1 MPAFRSEGLTDDTA
15 RDLTLIDLKALGL
28 GTMSQALQFKSHVA
42 EFLSGASIEKPHAAA
57 ASGVSGAAGAA
68 VPSAPPVDDDC
79 NDVLAP
85 PTLAP
90 ACAASAPPVV
100 HPSFSLS
107 LSDIPTEFTDQFNPK
122 PAAPAPPPPPQPHSP
137 PCTQVLHHGAASGP
151 SCRRRWIHVH
161 PSPPCPPSPPLP
173 FAVTPAL
180 PPLPLPDTNAA
191 ACSNGWPSATPPVP
205 KAGRCCPTLRWCQIM
220 I

>member
-137 PCTQVLHHGAASGP
+137 PCTQVLHHGAAARP
-151 SCRRRWIHVH
+151 RLCRRRFHVRL
-161 PSPPCPPSPPLP
+161 PSPLAPN
-173 FAVTPAL
+173 AL
-180 PPLPLPDTNAA
+180 FKVIL
-191 ACSNGWPSATPPVP
+191 CFP
-205 KAGRCCPTLRWCQIM
+205 KVRALQHTGLVRARKNNKSQDGG
-220 I
+220 

>member
-1 MPAFRSEGLTDDTA
+1 MPAFRSEGLTDDMA
-15 RDLTLIDLKALGL
+15 RDLTLLDLKALGL
-28 GTMSQALQFKSHVA
+28 GTMSQALQFKSHVV

-100 HPSFSLS
+100 HPSLALS

-137 PCTQVLHHGAASGP
+137 PRTQVLHHGAAAGP

-161 PSPPCPPSPPLP
+161 PPPPCPPLLLSPLQSRLPSPPSP
-173 FAVTPAL
+173 FQIRTQQH
-180 PPLPLPDTNAA
+180 AA
-191 ACSNGWPSATPPVP
+191 MAGPRPQHQSQKRGVVAQHSAGA
-205 KAGRCCPTLRWCQIM
+205 KS
-220 I
+220 

>member
-1 MPAFRSEGLTDDTA
+1 MPAFLSEGLTDDTA
-15 RDLTLIDLKALGL
+15 RDLTLVDLKALGL
-28 GTMSQALQFKSHVA
+28 GTMSHALQFKSHVA

-57 ASGVSGAAGAA
+57 ASGVPGAAGAA

-107 LSDIPTEFTDQFNPK
+107 LSDIPTLFTDQLNPK
-122 PAAPAPPPPPQPHSP
+122 PATPAPPPPPQPHSP
-137 PCTQVLHHGAASGP
+137 PRTQVLHHGAAAGP
-151 SCRRRWIHVH
+151 SCRRRWIHVL
-161 PSPPCPPSPPLP
+161 PPLPPSPPLP
-173 FAVTPAL
+173 FAVTRL
-180 PPLPLPDTNAA
+180 PSPPSPFQIRTQQHAA
-191 ACSNGWPSATPPVP
+191 M
-205 KAGRCCPTLRWCQIM
+205 AGPRPQHQSQKRGVVAQHCAGAKS
-220 I
+220 